1 MWAVSNKWGCL
12 PIGPK
17 WTNFAFLYTF
27 LYKINNQLG
36 VYFME
41 KIDIF
46 CIEGPL
52 WQVIMVKR
60 MPADWPNMG
69 PSNFFIILNLK

>member
-1 MWAVSNKWGCL
+1 
-12 PIGPK
+12 
-17 WTNFAFLYTF
+17 
-27 LYKINNQLG
+27 
-36 VYFME
+36 ME